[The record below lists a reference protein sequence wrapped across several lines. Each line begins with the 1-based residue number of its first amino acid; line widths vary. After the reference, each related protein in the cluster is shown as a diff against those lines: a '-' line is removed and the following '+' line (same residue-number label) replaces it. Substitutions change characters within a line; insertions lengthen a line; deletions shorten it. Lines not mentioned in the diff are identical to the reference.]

1 MYLGQNTNYETSQ
14 HYPRAGKLSYI
25 NKAITFLG
33 KHLISLRLNTC
44 NIIRSGIYFVNR
56 QTNTADNVI
65 LVLFYVCRATPINV
79 YIRLVMSLM
88 IGLSCQ
94 TITRETKTKKNN
106 GHLTIKAHTN
116 IC

>member
-14 HYPRAGKLSYI
+14 QYPRTGKLSYI

-33 KHLISLRLNTC
+33 KHLISLRLNAC
-44 NIIRSGIYFVNR
+44 NIKRGVYFVNR
-56 QTNTADNVI
+56 QTNTAYIVI

-79 YIRLVMSLM
+79 YIRLFMSLM

-94 TITRETKTKKNN
+94 TITRETQTVMV
-106 GHLTIKAHTN
+106 I
-116 IC
+116 

>member
-14 HYPRAGKLSYI
+14 QYPRAGKLSYI

-44 NIIRSGIYFVNR
+44 NIIKRGVYFVNR
-56 QTNTADNVI
+56 QTNTAYIVI

-79 YIRLVMSLM
+79 YIRLFMSLM

-94 TITRETKTKKNN
+94 TITRETKTVMV
-106 GHLTIKAHTN
+106 T
-116 IC
+116 